1 MPTVTIITDY
11 FPPELRQ
18 LSATASQVLDTHLND
33 QGCCVVCQ
41 SAWPCQRAQLAEH
54 NLAAL

>member
-1 MPTVTIITDY
+1 MPATTVTDF

-18 LSATASQVLDTHLND
+18 LSATASEVLDSHVSEE
-33 QGCCVVCQ
+33 GCCVVCR
-41 SAWPCQRAQLAEH
+41 SVWPCQRAQLAEH

>member
-1 MPTVTIITDY
+1 MPTATVITDY

-33 QGCCVVCQ
+33 QGRCAVCQ
-41 SAWPCQRAQLAEH
+41 SEWPCQRAQLAEH